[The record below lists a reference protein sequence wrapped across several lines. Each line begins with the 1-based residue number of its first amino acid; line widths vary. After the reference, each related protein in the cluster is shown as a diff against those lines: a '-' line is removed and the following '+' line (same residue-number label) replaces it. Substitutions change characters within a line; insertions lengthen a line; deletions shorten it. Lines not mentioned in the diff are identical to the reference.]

1 MAGTESDLRRAAD
14 ARLAEA
20 KKAGSDDKTIARL
33 KASRDV
39 ARDTKLS
46 KTGGNRQAGER

>member
-20 KKAGSDDKTIARL
+20 KKAGSDEQDHR
-33 KASRDV
+33 SPE
-39 ARDTKLS
+39 
-46 KTGGNRQAGER
+46 GQP